1 MANPRRIQ
9 YVYYI
14 IDSGGGWRLLYGT
27 ATVGFV
33 VAELFST
40 FANPMHILEHPIWL
54 IYLICTVAIVVCR
67 RFTQRY
73 LWLYVDGY
81 WLCLLDCDYGLKL
94 HQIRPGINKGA
105 SSVGSGAIIRQCYHR
120 APVKWAI
127 SKQIQTEITVTRSY
141 TFRLTTQERIHRR
154 ALYWHIEE
162 QGERSEISYLNNNH
176 ITPTMC
182 PMLSGQPKSN
192 PSNIQNGHQNSEY
205 TNRL

>member
-1 MANPRRIQ
+1 MDRDRDKLVIIPTAIGIFLLSYYYQPKKKHSQWQIQ
-9 YVYYI
+9 EGSNTYI
-14 IDSGGGWRLLYGT
+14 IIDGGGGWWLLYGT

-73 LWLYVDGY
+73 LWWLYVDGY

-105 SSVGSGAIIRQCYHR
+105 SSVGSGAIIRQCYYR

-127 SKQIQTEITVTRSY
+127 SKQIQSEITVTRLY
-141 TFRLTTQERIHRR
+141 TFRLIHTGADPQKSLLLTHRR
-154 ALYWHIEE
+154 ARQAI
-162 QGERSEISYLNNNH
+162 RN
-176 ITPTMC
+176 
-182 PMLSGQPKSN
+182 
-192 PSNIQNGHQNSEY
+192 
-205 TNRL
+205 

>member
-14 IDSGGGWRLLYGT
+14 IDSGGGWWLLYGT

-54 IYLICTVAIVVCR
+54 IYLICTVAIVVCGR

-141 TFRLTTQERIHRR
+141 TFRLIHTGEDPQKSPLLTHRR
-154 ALYWHIEE
+154 ARRAI
-162 QGERSEISYLNNNH
+162 RN
-176 ITPTMC
+176 
-182 PMLSGQPKSN
+182 
-192 PSNIQNGHQNSEY
+192 
-205 TNRL
+205 